1 MYQKTSLQTQN
12 RLQEIF
18 KIFNFAFDNL
28 YNMADK
34 KTKQQVN
41 TYIEEWKDKKLL
53 NGYFGMLADNIYK
66 RTRVKNSE
74 ILELLIY
81 SAYIEEQNKLQEKE
95 LNIFRDDANYYYQ
108 RGQEEVNNT
117 LARNKRKEV
126 SVIPD
131 AIFLALIDTPNS
143 TGLNWQQYIETI
155 MQYNSQQIYKQAIL
169 NIQQQ
174 KELEIQSNEFQRI
187 IQQQNNQRLNINGNK
202 ISGAVDMQMIGLNNL
217 AKVEG
222 IRRLDK
228 NARVQ
233 FVSDQC
239 EHVTMMCS
247 NMDKMIFNV
256 NDWNEFDRWYGETAK
271 ELKIERIK
279 VFGLVLR
286 N

>member
-53 NGYFGMLADNIYK
+53 NGYFSMLANNIYK